1 MTENLIVAK
10 NSSVEL
16 KVNKIVNE
24 VLDAWKKTTET
35 WLAIGKSLSEYQLDR
50 TEEGKEVWKGVQ
62 TKLNQSGLGK
72 STIDKLVVIGKN
84 KILQNKKY
92 LKQLPASYDK
102 LYEITTLP
110 VSDDVLKQKL
120 EDGEIN
126 HDITTKEIQILK
138 EELRIDSKGSTIKQ
152 KVVKLDGKNKKTMI
166 EIQMTQ
172 TYLANNLQDINEKLM
187 QVKMLFRNSKS
198 VSVETKGLFKKKL
211 NQGDVDE

>member
-1 MTENLIVAK
+1 MNQNPIIAK
-10 NSSVEL
+10 NSSVEQ
-16 KVNKIVNE
+16 KVSKIVNE

-35 WLAIGKSLSEYQLDR
+35 WLGIGKSLSEYQLDR
-50 TEEGKEVWKGVQ
+50 TQEGKEIWKGVQ
-62 TKLNQSGLGK
+62 TKLVQNGLGK

-92 LKQLPASYDK
+92 IKQLPASYDK

-126 HDITTKEIQILK
+126 HDITTKEIQTLK
-138 EELRIDSKGSTIKQ
+138 EELRIDSKGSTIQ
-152 KVVKLDGKNKKTMI
+152 KKEVKLDSKNKRTMI

-172 TYLANNLQDINEKLM
+172 TYLANNLQDINEKLL

>member
-1 MTENLIVAK
+1 MTENLIITK

-152 KVVKLDGKNKKTMI
+152 KVVKLDSKNKKTMI

>member
-1 MTENLIVAK
+1 MTQNLIIAK
-10 NSSVEL
+10 NSSVEQ
-16 KVNKIVNE
+16 KVSKIVNE

-35 WLAIGKSLSEYQLDR
+35 WLGIGKSLSEYQLDR

-62 TKLNQSGLGK
+62 TKLTQNGLGK

-102 LYEITTLP
+102 LYSLTTIEI
-110 VSDDVLKQKL
+110 SDEVFKQKL
-120 EDGEIN
+120 ENGEIN
-126 HDITTKEIQILK
+126 TDITTKEIQILK
-138 EELRIDSKGSTIKQ
+138 EEHRIDFNGSTINQ
-152 KVVKLDGKNKKTMI
+152 KIVKLDSKNKKTMI

-172 TYLANNLQDINEKLM
+172 TYLANNLQDINEKLL

>member
-1 MTENLIVAK
+1 MTQNLIIAK
-10 NSSVEL
+10 NSLVEQ

-35 WLAIGKSLSEYQLDR
+35 WLGIGKSLSEYQLDR
-50 TEEGKEVWKGVQ
+50 TEEGKEIWKGVQ
-62 TKLNQSGLGK
+62 TKLVQNGLGK

-92 LKQLPASYDK
+92 IKQLPASYDK

-126 HDITTKEIQILK
+126 HDITTKEIQTLK
-138 EELRIDSKGSTIKQ
+138 EELRIDSKGSTIQ
-152 KVVKLDGKNKKTMI
+152 KKEVKLDSKNKRTMI

-172 TYLANNLQDINEKLM
+172 TYLANNLQDINAKLL

>member
-1 MTENLIVAK
+1 MTQNLIIAK
-10 NSSVEL
+10 NSSVEQ

-35 WLAIGKSLSEYQLDR
+35 WLGIGKSLSEYQLDR
-50 TEEGKEVWKGVQ
+50 TEEGKEIWKGVQ
-62 TKLNQSGLGK
+62 TKLVQNGLGK

-92 LKQLPASYDK
+92 IKQLPASYDK

-126 HDITTKEIQILK
+126 HDITTKEIQTLK
-138 EELRIDSKGSTIKQ
+138 EELRIDSKGSPIQ
-152 KVVKLDGKNKKTMI
+152 KRVVKLDSKNKRTMI

-172 TYLANNLQDINEKLM
+172 TYLANNLQDINEKLL

>member
-1 MTENLIVAK
+1 MTQNLIIAK
-10 NSSVEL
+10 NSSVEQ
-16 KVNKIVNE
+16 KVSKIVNE

-35 WLAIGKSLSEYQLDR
+35 WLGIGKSLSEYQLDR
-50 TEEGKEVWKGVQ
+50 TEEGKEIWKGVQ
-62 TKLNQSGLGK
+62 TKLVQNGLGK

-92 LKQLPASYDK
+92 IKQLPASYDK

-126 HDITTKEIQILK
+126 HDITTKEIQTLK
-138 EELRIDSKGSTIKQ
+138 EELRIDSKGSTIQ
-152 KVVKLDGKNKKTMI
+152 KKEVKLDSKNKRTMI

-172 TYLANNLQDINEKLM
+172 TYLANNLQDINAKLL

>member
-1 MTENLIVAK
+1 MTQNLIIAK
-10 NSSVEL
+10 NSSVEQ
-16 KVNKIVNE
+16 KVSKIVNE

-35 WLAIGKSLSEYQLDR
+35 WLGIGKSLSEYQLDR
-50 TEEGKEVWKGVQ
+50 TEEGKEIWKGVQ
-62 TKLNQSGLGK
+62 TKLVQNGLGK

-92 LKQLPASYDK
+92 IKQLPASYDK
-102 LYEITTLP
+102 LYSLTTIEI
-110 VSDDVLKQKL
+110 SDEVFKQKL
-120 EDGEIN
+120 ENGEIN
-126 HDITTKEIQILK
+126 TDITTKEIEILK
-138 EELRIDSKGSTIKQ
+138 EEYRIDFKGSTINQ
-152 KVVKLDGKNKKTMI
+152 KVIKLDSKNKKTMI

-172 TYLANNLQDINEKLM
+172 TYLANNLQDINEKLL

>member
-1 MTENLIVAK
+1 M
-10 NSSVEL
+10 
-16 KVNKIVNE
+16 
-24 VLDAWKKTTET
+24 
-35 WLAIGKSLSEYQLDR
+35 
-50 TEEGKEVWKGVQ
+50 
-62 TKLNQSGLGK
+62 
-72 STIDKLVVIGKN
+72 
-84 KILQNKKY
+84 
-92 LKQLPASYDK
+92 
-102 LYEITTLP
+102 YEITTLP

-152 KVVKLDGKNKKTMI
+152 KVVKLDSKNKRTMI

-172 TYLANNLQDINEKLM
+172 TYLANNLQDINEKLL

>member
-10 NSSVEL
+10 KSSVEL

-138 EELRIDSKGSTIKQ
+138 EELRIDSKGTTIKQ
-152 KVVKLDGKNKKTMI
+152 KIIKLDSKNKKTMI

-172 TYLANNLQDINEKLM
+172 TYLANNLQDINEKLL

-198 VSVETKGLFKKKL
+198 VSVETKGLFRKKL

>member
-1 MTENLIVAK
+1 MTQNLIIAK
-10 NSSVEL
+10 NSSVEQ
-16 KVNKIVNE
+16 KVSKIVNE

-35 WLAIGKSLSEYQLDR
+35 WLGIGKSLSEYQLDR
-50 TEEGKEVWKGVQ
+50 TQEGKEIWKGVQ
-62 TKLNQSGLGK
+62 TKLVQNGLGK

-92 LKQLPASYDK
+92 IKQLPASYDK

-126 HDITTKEIQILK
+126 HDITTKEIQTLK
-138 EELRIDSKGSTIKQ
+138 EELRIDSKGSTIQ
-152 KVVKLDGKNKKTMI
+152 KRVVKLDSKNKKTMI

-172 TYLANNLQDINEKLM
+172 TYLANNLQDINAKLL

>member
-1 MTENLIVAK
+1 MTQNLIIAK
-10 NSSVEL
+10 NSSVEQ

-35 WLAIGKSLSEYQLDR
+35 WLGIGKSLSEYQLDR
-50 TEEGKEVWKGVQ
+50 TEEGKEIWKGVQ
-62 TKLNQSGLGK
+62 TKLNQGGLGK

-92 LKQLPASYDK
+92 IKQLPASYDK

-126 HDITTKEIQILK
+126 HDITTKEIQTLK
-138 EELRIDSKGSTIKQ
+138 EELRIDSKGSTIQ
-152 KVVKLDGKNKKTMI
+152 KKEVKLDSKNKRTMI

-172 TYLANNLQDINEKLM
+172 TYLANNLQDINEKLL

>member
-1 MTENLIVAK
+1 MTQNLIIAK
-10 NSSVEL
+10 NSSVEQ
-16 KVNKIVNE
+16 KVSKIVNE

-35 WLAIGKSLSEYQLDR
+35 WLGIGKSLSEYQLDR
-50 TEEGKEVWKGVQ
+50 TEEGKEIWKGVQ
-62 TKLNQSGLGK
+62 TQLNQNGLGK

-92 LKQLPASYDK
+92 IKQLPASYDK
-102 LYEITTLP
+102 LYSLTTIEI
-110 VSDDVLKQKL
+110 SDEVFKQKL
-120 EDGEIN
+120 ENGEIN
-126 HDITTKEIQILK
+126 TDITTKEIQILK
-138 EELRIDSKGSTIKQ
+138 EEHRIDFKGSTINQ
-152 KVVKLDGKNKKTMI
+152 KVIKLDSKNKKTMI

-172 TYLANNLQDINEKLM
+172 TYLANNLQDINEKLL

>member
-1 MTENLIVAK
+1 MTQNLIIAK
-10 NSSVEL
+10 NSSVEQ
-16 KVNKIVNE
+16 KVSKIVNE

-35 WLAIGKSLSEYQLDR
+35 WLGIGKSLSEYQLDR
-50 TEEGKEVWKGVQ
+50 TEEGKEIWKGVQ
-62 TKLNQSGLGK
+62 TKLVQNGLGK

-92 LKQLPASYDK
+92 IKQLPASYDK

-126 HDITTKEIQILK
+126 HDITTKEIQTLK
-138 EELRIDSKGSTIKQ
+138 EELRIDSKGSTIQ
-152 KVVKLDGKNKKTMI
+152 KRVVKLDSKNKRTMI

-172 TYLANNLQDINEKLM
+172 TYLANNLQDINEKLL

>member
-1 MTENLIVAK
+1 MTQNLIIAK

-62 TKLNQSGLGK
+62 TKLIQNGLGK

-138 EELRIDSKGSTIKQ
+138 EELRIDSKGSIIK
-152 KVVKLDGKNKKTMI
+152 KRVVKLDSKNKKTMI

-172 TYLANNLQDINEKLM
+172 TYLANNLQEINEKLL

>member
-1 MTENLIVAK
+1 MTQNLIIAK
-10 NSSVEL
+10 NSSVEQ
-16 KVNKIVNE
+16 KVSKIVNE

-35 WLAIGKSLSEYQLDR
+35 WLGIGKSLSEYQLDR
-50 TEEGKEVWKGVQ
+50 TEEGKEIWKGVQ
-62 TKLNQSGLGK
+62 TKLIQNGLGK

-92 LKQLPASYDK
+92 IKQLPASYDK

-126 HDITTKEIQILK
+126 HDITTKEIQTLK
-138 EELRIDSKGSTIKQ
+138 DELRIDSKGSTIQ
-152 KVVKLDGKNKKTMI
+152 KRVVKLDSKNKKTMI

-172 TYLANNLQDINEKLM
+172 TYLANNLQDINEKLL

>member
-62 TKLNQSGLGK
+62 TKLIQNGLGK

-92 LKQLPASYDK
+92 LKKLPASYDK

-138 EELRIDSKGSTIKQ
+138 EELRIDAKGPTIKQ

-172 TYLANNLQDINEKLM
+172 TYLANNLQDINEKLL

-198 VSVETKGLFKKKL
+198 VSVETKGLFRKKL

>member
-1 MTENLIVAK
+1 MTENLIIAK

-35 WLAIGKSLSEYQLDR
+35 WLGIGKSLSEYQLDR

-138 EELRIDSKGSTIKQ
+138 EELRIDSKGSIIK
-152 KVVKLDGKNKKTMI
+152 KRVVKLDSKNKRTMI

>member
-1 MTENLIVAK
+1 MTENLIIAK

-152 KVVKLDGKNKKTMI
+152 KVVKLDSKNKKTMI

>member
-1 MTENLIVAK
+1 MTQNLIIAK
-10 NSSVEL
+10 NSSVEQ

-35 WLAIGKSLSEYQLDR
+35 WLGIGKSLSEYQLDR
-50 TEEGKEVWKGVQ
+50 TEEGKEIWKGVQ
-62 TKLNQSGLGK
+62 TKLVQNGLGK

-92 LKQLPASYDK
+92 IKQLPASYDK
-102 LYEITTLP
+102 LYSLTTIKI
-110 VSDDVLKQKL
+110 SDEVFKQKL
-120 EDGEIN
+120 ENGEIN
-126 HDITTKEIQILK
+126 TDITTKEIEILK
-138 EELRIDSKGSTIKQ
+138 EEYRIDFKGSTINQ
-152 KVVKLDGKNKKTMI
+152 KIVKLDSKNKKTMI

-172 TYLANNLQDINEKLM
+172 TYLANNLQDINEKLL